1 MMKQSS
7 ISIQNTGYFSN
18 FFTDYI
24 SQNSKVTAF
33 YNIFPTKENLGEFA
47 SKRQYN
53 DSQREILVNVL
64 TNQYADIENAE
75 FVLSNIQSLLNTS
88 TYTITTG
95 HQLNLATGPMY
106 VILKLIT
113 TIKAAKELSQ
123 KNPSI
128 NVVPIYWMAT
138 EDHDFEE
145 INHFNLFG
153 KKHTWQTEQ
162 KGAVGRFEVEAMA
175 SMFPELTDVPN
186 LIEQCYVEGIS
197 LVQATRKFVHALF
210 GKYGLVCL
218 EADDKALKTLF
229 IPIVKDELLH
239 SNAEK
244 LVLETNQKLKSNDYK
259 VQVNPRNI
267 NLFYLDGFVRERIE
281 KQGNSYVVLNTDL
294 KFSEAEILQLLESSP
309 EKFSPNVILRP
320 LYQSLILPDLA
331 TVGGPSEV
339 VYWMQLKSVFDFYK
353 ISFPALMPR
362 NFALIANVNQEARLQ
377 KLSLQLEDLF
387 QNPITLKQTI
397 LEKLETFNVNF
408 SSEYNNLNLLH
419 SGLLEKVKQIDTSLV
434 GTVGAEINKVSKII
448 EDLEKKILKTL
459 EKKNETSIGQILNIR
474 AKLFPNDGLQERSEN
489 FLNFYINNQNFVDEL
504 LNILAPFEFKFNII
518 TI

>member
-1 MMKQSS
+1 MTHSS

-24 SQNSKVTAF
+24 SQKTSVSEF
-33 YNIFPTKENLGEFA
+33 YNIFPSIENLDEFA
-47 SKRQYN
+47 SKRHYI
-53 DSQREILVNVL
+53 DSQRQILVKVL
-64 TNQYADIENAE
+64 TKQYADIENNE
-75 FVLSNIQSLLNTS
+75 LVLANIQSLLNTS

-113 TIKAAKELSQ
+113 TINAAKELSQ

-153 KKHTWQTEQ
+153 KKHTWQSEQ
-162 KGAVGRFEVEAMA
+162 KGAVGRFEVEAIA
-175 SMFPELTDVPN
+175 SMFPELNEVPS

-218 EADDKALKTLF
+218 DADDKALKTLF
-229 IPIVKDELLH
+229 IPIVIDELLH

-267 NLFYLDGFVRERIE
+267 NLFYLDGSVRERIE
-281 KQGNSYVVLNTDL
+281 KQGDSYVVLNTNL
-294 KFSEAEILQLLESSP
+294 KFSEAEILQLLENSP

-353 ISFPALMPR
+353 IAFPALMPR
-362 NFALIANVNQEARLQ
+362 NFALIANTNQEAKLQ
-377 KLSLQLEDLF
+377 KVGLNIEDLF
-387 QNPITLKQTI
+387 QNSNLLKQTI
-397 LEKLETFNVNF
+397 LSKLETLNVNF
-408 SSEYNNLNLLH
+408 TSEYKNLNLVQ
-419 SGLLEKVKQIDTSLV
+419 SGLLEKVKQIDASLTA
-434 GTVGAEINKVSKII
+434 TVGAEMNKVSKII
-448 EDLEKKILKTL
+448 EELEKKIVKNL
-459 EKKNETSIGQILNIR
+459 EKKNETSISQILNIKS
-474 AKLFPNDGLQERSEN
+474 KLFPNEGLQERSDN
-489 FLNFYINNQNFVDEL
+489 FLNFYINNQLFIDDLMQEL
-504 LNILAPFEFKFNII
+504 SPFEIKFNII
-518 TI
+518 KV